1 MKPKWK
7 RPLAFLLSAAMTIS
21 LSGTPIYAT
30 ADEDTPV
37 NGLCRHHPEH
47 TQDCG
52 YTEATPCNH
61 EHDEDCYTLVKNC
74 IHEHDAGCYPEAEE
88 SVSGSGTEPSSQ
100 EKTEPT
106 ECSHV
111 CSEETGCITEELNC
125 RHEHDAD
132 CGYTEAAPC
141 TFICEECTGAS
152 DNEEDNQPEEKCICE
167 ALCKED
173 SINADCPVCGAEE
186 ADLSACSGVEETDS
200 PECICEIL
208 CKEDSINA
216 DCPVC
221 GTEEADLSACRG
233 KAEQTDRKRIVSWE
247 WADAD
252 ESLTDGI
259 LLLPDISEEKPA
271 AFEEVV
277 SRLPEKITA
286 VMETEQEPVEI
297 TLTGWSCEAFGDSQT
312 EGAFVFTA
320 ELPEEYTLAENAVPL
335 EVEVRLGLEKVMVV
349 SASNAVVRVDI
360 GGTVNEYDDIQTAFE
375 SVGSGQTA
383 TITLLDNV
391 ELSEETQLTVS
402 GTVTL
407 ASSESY
413 TISGSSVDGNGLI
426 NVETGGC
433 LTIQSDT
440 ITINNEV
447 TTQRGDGVY
456 ITNGGKLIVNGGT
469 IQVQTNISQATVNG
483 IDVADGTAE
492 INGGTIRGEN
502 LTPDDSFGYGIYA
515 NWSARVKITAGT
527 IKGSA
532 FGLFMNSPSASFL
545 TGGTFTG
552 IRSAIECSGGSG
564 RNVGELLAD
573 GCVYYSGEKAE
584 GTPAHGKNETS
595 VLLPSGTF
603 TVGPCKEHSVTS
615 GKDTDNGKHTGTCS
629 YCNSEVSEDHIF
641 GTSKQCSVCGIQAA
655 VSVEIGG
662 ETTYYGTIEN
672 AWAAA
677 RGSTATVTLLSDV
690 TTSSALTVSGNDD
703 ITLTSEMKDDGSGT
717 YTLKGNSSSVISISG
732 GRLTLKK
739 GSVEGSGGYLS
750 SGIQITGGSFY
761 MEDGSVFNCCM
772 ALDIQNGEVYISGGS
787 LRGDALL
794 LVGSAGINATGGRIE
809 LTGGSYYGND
819 KAIINYERDGDVLY
833 DIPVSNLL
841 GKGYAFKQDNNTWV
855 NDTTDNGLTGTVTVE
870 KAPIQSVSVS
880 SERDTITYGDTAP
893 TLTAKIELAENVS
906 GDNVTYQWYQDGTA
920 ITGATSKTYTP
931 GKLDANEDG
940 YQFTCTATADGYS
953 LTSAEAA
960 VVVERASIKDAVVT
974 LSGNKFEYDGRE
986 FALAWASVV
995 LNGTALNV
1003 GTDFTFSGDT
1013 GTDAKIYTF
1022 TAKGQG
1028 NYTGTATAE
1037 WEITPKELTVTGLTM
1052 EKVYDGTADV
1062 TIDTAN
1068 AVLNGVYDGDD
1079 VALDTS
1085 GVAARFESANAGEDK
1100 AVSYDG
1106 TFVLS
1111 GGAASNYTL
1120 TQPASLTG
1128 TISKRQITVTP
1139 DADQK
1144 IEYGQSMPVLTYTI
1158 TGDGLV
1164 SEDDISGTLHCSAAT
1179 GAVGRYEIT
1188 RGTLTATE
1196 DYDLTFTDGVMF
1208 EITRPALTDADVTV
1222 TLPDGGYTYDGTAK
1236 EPEIAVV
1243 KNGVT
1248 VDASEYTVSYSNSNG
1263 GAGDHTNAGTITVTI
1278 TAKEDGNYEGSNSQA
1293 SFEIERTDISNAS
1306 VELVNSLTYSG
1317 KEQVQ
1322 NVTVTMK
1329 GADLTEGTDYIV
1341 SGSTGTNAG
1350 DYTLTI
1356 TGAGNYIGEAKK
1368 DFTIA
1373 KARVTV
1379 SSVNVTG
1386 RTYEQGSL
1394 NVEGTVTF
1402 NGEGVLNAI
1411 RHNIVAAMDNDNAG
1425 NSKNVTVTV
1434 TVTDPDYQLCT
1445 ANGTPIDSWTGTTT
1459 VEITKADAGVSM
1471 SVESITGSG
1480 DTRTVTLSAA
1490 PTPDNATG
1498 NVTFLQGGT
1507 EIGEATIGSDGIARY
1522 QWQTDTDT
1530 ACTLTARY
1538 SGDNN
1543 YNPAEST
1550 EVTVDTSRKPQ
1561 QITIA
1566 DVGAKTYGDNAFS
1579 LSVTGGSGTGA
1590 VTFTSSD
1597 PDVLSIDGG
1606 TAAIRGVG
1614 TVTITAAKAA
1624 DDQYNEASAA
1634 YQLTIGK
1641 KSLAVTADDQSVVA
1655 GKSMPELTYRV
1666 TGLVNNDTFT
1676 APVLETTAADTNTTG
1691 AYDIIISGGAL
1702 THADCYDVVYRNG
1715 TLTVSECLYAVR
1727 VSASGSGTATA
1738 SLEQAAAGAAI
1749 TLNVTADSGHHFV
1762 RWEVTA
1768 GGVTITNNSF
1778 IMPES
1783 DVEIRAVFA
1792 RNSSGSSSDNSS
1804 EENSS
1809 DDSSKEN
1816 SSGNDAISPAAQTD
1830 TAVPAIGKAAPV
1842 APDANGGVFVGNS
1855 VVSSAI
1861 KTARQEAEQNSAGK
1875 NSVAVVVPVIS
1886 TVGQTGFAVTI
1897 EAPALDTLVKESVQ
1911 WFEVQ
1916 IAGHTSAMFDED
1928 TLEWLDIVT
1937 GGKDIILRSN
1947 EIIDTGSLS
1956 AQARDA
1962 IGVRP
1967 VYDFDLVYVSGG
1979 IEMPITSLNGH
1990 AITIRIDYALTG
2002 DESAGSLYA
2011 VYVDD
2016 NGAVEWLTKSSYDA
2030 DRQTMIFEASHFNI
2044 YGVGYK
2050 TPVPAFDDIEGHWA
2064 KEHIEFVVSRGLLS
2078 GTGSNQFSP
2087 DTGMTWGMF
2096 ATALGRLAG
2105 IDTDSYRYGMY
2116 MDAAADA
2123 SYAPYVNWAAQAGI
2137 VSGTNVSVFSPDSDI
2152 TREQMAVILKNYAD
2166 KLGYETPAV
2175 LETVTFADN
2184 SYISSWAGEAVTAL
2198 QQAGVISFKSQNLFD
2213 PQGTA
2218 TRAES
2223 AAVLHRFVEAVID
2236 RQTANG
2242 WQVNDSGERYYYK
2255 DGKPVTGWLFNGQ
2268 KWYWMDTGGR
2278 MLSGGWDIS

>member
-74 IHEHDAGCYPEAEE
+74 IHEHDAGCYPEVEE

-167 ALCKED
+167 TLCKED
-173 SINADCPVCGAEE
+173 SINADCPVCGTEE

-252 ESLTDGI
+252 EFLTDGI

-440 ITINNEV
+440 ITIKN
-447 TTQRGDGVY
+447 TTTSYGSCVRV
-456 ITNGGKLIVNGGT
+456 NGGKLGVNGGT
-469 IQVQTNISQATVNG
+469 IQSKNNDIRVING
-483 IDVADGTAE
+483 IGIDNGTAE
-492 INGGTIRGEN
+492 INGGTILSESLSN
-502 LTPDDSFGYGIYA
+502 YQSYGIYA
-515 NWSARVKITAGT
+515 NTSASVKITAGT
-527 IKGSA
+527 IKGSDY
-532 FGLFMNSPSASFL
+532 GCVLTSPDSSL

-552 IRSAIECSGGSG
+552 NSCAISRGGMDY
-564 RNVGELLAD
+564 NVGELLAD
-573 GCVYYSGEKAE
+573 GYVYYNGEKAE
-584 GTPAHGKNETS
+584 GPPAFGKNETAKE
-595 VLLPSGTF
+595 LPSGTF
-603 TVGPCKEHSVTS
+603 TVGRCNEHSVTS
-615 GKDTDNGKHTGTCS
+615 GTDTGSGKHTGKCD
-629 YCNSEVSEDHIF
+629 YCNSEVSEDHTF
-641 GTSKQCSVCGIQAA
+641 GTNKECSVCGAQAA
-655 VSVEIGG
+655 VSVKIGG

-672 AWAAA
+672 AWSAA

-690 TTSSALTVSGNDD
+690 TASSALTVSGNDD
-703 ITLTSEMKDDGSGT
+703 ITLTSEMKDGGSDT
-717 YTLKGNSSSVISISG
+717 YTLKGNSSSVINISG
-732 GRLTLKK
+732 GSLTLKK
-739 GSVEGSGGYLS
+739 GSVAGSGGYPS

-772 ALDIQNGEVYISGGS
+772 ALDIENGEVYISGGS
-787 LRGDALL
+787 LSGDNTTF
-794 LVGSAGINATGGRIE
+794 GGWGINATGGRIE
-809 LTGGSYYGND
+809 LTGGSYSGD
-819 KAIINYERDGDVLY
+819 PLSIINYGRNGDYLY

-841 GKGYAFKQDNNTWV
+841 GEGYAFKQGDTWV
-855 NDTTDNGLTGTVTVE
+855 KDTVVNTDNGLTGTVTVE
-870 KAPIQSVSVS
+870 KAPIQNVSIS
-880 SERDTITYGDTAP
+880 TDKDTITYGGTAP
-893 TLTAKIELAENVS
+893 TLTAGIKLAENVS
-906 GDNVTYQWYQDGTA
+906 ENDVTYQWYQDGTA

-1120 TQPASLTG
+1120 TQPVSLTG

-1196 DYDLTFTDGVMF
+1196 NYDLTFTDGVMF

-1222 TLPDGGYTYDGTAK
+1222 TLPDGGYTYDSTAK

-1243 KNGVT
+1243 RNGVT

-1263 GAGDHTNAGTITVTI
+1263 GAGDHTNAGTVTVTI

-1306 VELVNSLTYSG
+1306 AELVNSLTYSG

-1606 TAAIRGVG
+1606 TTAIRGVG

-1641 KSLAVTADDQSVVA
+1641 KSLTVTADDQSVVA

-1792 RNSSGSSSDNSS
+1792 GNSSGSSSDNSS

-2016 NGAVEWLTKSSYDA
+2016 NGAVEWLTKSSYDS

-2050 TPVPAFDDIEGHWA
+2050 TPVPAFDDIEDHWA

-2198 QQAGVISFKSQNLFD
+2198 QQAGIISFKSQNLFD